1 MSDYDDIINLPRPI
15 SSKHKPMSIEN
26 RAAQFAPFAA
36 LTGYDKVIDE
46 TGRTT
51 SKRIELDEY
60 EISDINNILL
70 YLCENKQIIASFTYF
85 VKDARKNGGSYKN
98 AIGSIVKSDIDNHR
112 IILNDETIIKIED
125 LVKIELV

>member
-1 MSDYDDIINLPRPI
+1 MSDYDDIINLPRPV
-15 SSKHKPMSIEN
+15 SKKHKPMSIEN

-85 VKDARKNGGSYKN
+85 VKDARKNGGSYIN
-98 AIGSIVKSDIDNHR
+98 AIGSIVKNDIDNHR

>member
-1 MSDYDDIINLPRPI
+1 MSDYDDIINLPRPV
-15 SSKHKPMSIEN
+15 SKKHKPMSIEN

-85 VKDARKNGGSYKN
+85 VKDKRKNGGSYKN
-98 AIGSIVKSDIDNHR
+98 AIGSIVKNDIDNHR